1 MKIKKLTSFALVLA
15 LAVAFV
21 GCGKADGAKKEEDKN
36 STAQTQ
42 QENSDK
48 NEDKKDDNN
57 DKDNKNDKE
66 DKDKLENEQEAE
78 ESIIVYNY
86 DLDNEKL
93 IENRI
98 DGKKET
104 PEQVFESL
112 QNLGVIPKDAK
123 MNSFD
128 ITEADG
134 VETGILDVNKAFI
147 NSNLGSSAESLML
160 DAVAQTFIENFDIEQ
175 LQITVDGGD
184 YESGHIVLGKG
195 DYLKPQKTGLNQ
207 GTGEDVEADEN

>member
-1 MKIKKLTSFALVLA
+1 MKIKKLTSLALVLA

-21 GCGKADGAKKEEDKN
+21 GCSKTDSGKKEEDKN
-36 STAQTQ
+36 STTQTQ

-48 NEDKKDDNN
+48 NEDKKDDKN
-57 DKDNKNDKE
+57 DKDNKD
-66 DKDKLENEQEAE
+66 DKDKLENEEEAE

-134 VETGILDVNKAFI
+134 VETGVLDVSKAFV

-195 DYLKPQKTGLNQ
+195 DYLKPQRAGLNQ